1 MKKRSLLILAA
12 LCLVSFDAAA
22 GNEMRKLDK
31 KIAEIEQEYKKD
43 IREIEAKTGFSEEM
57 KKLRLK
63 QKAEKRDLKIKQLKE
78 KYDLKV
84 QQKNERKTLKQKE
97 RQALSSQPAMPEQP
111 QLPPASSN

>member
-31 KIAEIEQEYKKD
+31 KIAEIEQEYTKE
-43 IREIEAKTGFSEEM
+43 IRKIEADTGLSAEM

-63 QKAEKRDLKIKQLKE
+63 QKAEKKDLKIKQTKE
-78 KYDLKV
+78 KYDMKV
-84 QQKNERKTLKQKE
+84 RQKNERKALMQKE
-97 RQALSSQPAMPEQP
+97 RQSLSPSPATTNQP
-111 QLPPASSN
+111 QQQP